1 MFLSNNI
8 HLHSI
13 YFLTTLPHTFTIF
26 FLLTLLHP
34 GAIIQSLLL
43 SLGGVTSSGRL
54 QPSVQHIMHKQSSGC
69 QILHRFR
76 PQVPPSKTSLCPGKS
91 GSWRAVDKF
100 ILHRLHLDFTFM
112 LPNKNDTASMGC
124 HDWWHQLVAKWT
136 AKLHVHPSFW
146 IISLMNQEISFEF
159 ESELSPNCWVQ
170 NLQKHYLRWIY
181 CTIKRRT
188 MVALLMAYP
197 WL

>member
-1 MFLSNNI
+1 MYNINFVFINNI

-34 GAIIQSLLL
+34 RCHNTKFAL

-76 PQVPPSKTSLCPGKS
+76 PQVPPARQVFVQESLEVGVLLTNSSCTG
-91 GSWRAVDKF
+91 F
-100 ILHRLHLDFTFM
+100 ILTL
-112 LPNKNDTASMGC
+112 
-124 HDWWHQLVAKWT
+124 
-136 AKLHVHPSFW
+136 
-146 IISLMNQEISFEF
+146 
-159 ESELSPNCWVQ
+159 LSCYPTKTTQ
-170 NLQKHYLRWIY
+170 LRWAVMIDD
-181 CTIKRRT
+181 INWWQNERHNS
-188 MVALLMAYP
+188 MFIHHFE
-197 WL
+197 